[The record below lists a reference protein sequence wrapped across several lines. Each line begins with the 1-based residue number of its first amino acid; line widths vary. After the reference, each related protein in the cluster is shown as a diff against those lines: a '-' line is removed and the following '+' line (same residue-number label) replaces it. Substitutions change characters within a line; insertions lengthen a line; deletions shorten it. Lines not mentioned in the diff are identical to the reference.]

1 MFAYTVKHVFV
12 TQSPA
17 CGFCHVRLRERQA
30 DAAGDEGEVGELV
43 DPTKPFGAAELD
55 VEGFGPEGEIVYN
68 STFFKKEYNKLK
80 RIAQGPR
87 AVEFPQITEAFNG
100 TTAEQHD
107 VIRRFVEN
115 GYKSSLLS
123 RCMRWRGKV
132 SVNS

>member
-1 MFAYTVKHVFV
+1 M
-12 TQSPA
+12 QGPA

-30 DAAGDEGEVGELV
+30 DAARDEGEGLV
-43 DPTKPFGAAELD
+43 DPTKPYGAPELE
-55 VEGFGPEGEIVYN
+55 VEGFDPEGEIVYN

-87 AVEFPQITEAFNG
+87 AVEFPQITKAFNG

-115 GYKSSLLS
+115 GNNEKAE
-123 RCMRWRGKV
+123 
-132 SVNS
+132 